1 MEQFIYHYIP
11 NVWRIVMNIELS
23 RRLDHFE
30 TGIFASINEKKAALE
45 KEGKKLY
52 NLFVGTP
59 DFEVS
64 QDVIEALVN
73 SVRVPKNWH
82 YQLRDI
88 PELLEAVKSYYKR
101 RFGVDIEL
109 DEITSVNGSQEGIA
123 HVGMALCN
131 PEDVVLLPNPGYPV
145 FEVGAYFGNAR
156 QYFYE
161 LKEENDFL
169 PDLKAIP
176 KDILKQAKYMMVSY
190 PYNPVCAVA
199 PDSFYKELI
208 EFAKENNIII
218 VHDNAYSDIIFD
230 GETGGSFLQFEG
242 AKDVGVEFFSLSK
255 SFNLTGSRVA
265 FMIGNKKIVD
275 ALKLLRSQYDF
286 GMFKPI
292 QEAAIVALN
301 TKREDTLAQCKKYEE
316 RRDALCSGLRRIGWN
331 VRDSKGTMFA
341 WAKIPPKFKTS
352 REFCMELMDKAGV
365 VCTPGDAFGSMGEG
379 YVRFALVLPVE
390 EINEMIEVIDK
401 SGVLK

>member
-1 MEQFIYHYIP
+1 MQ
-11 NVWRIVMNIELS
+11 
-23 RRLDHFE
+23 E
-30 TGIFASINEKKAALE
+30 T
-45 KEGKKLY
+45 
-52 NLFVGTP
+52 
-59 DFEVS
+59 
-64 QDVIEALVN
+64 
-73 SVRVPKNWH
+73 
-82 YQLRDI
+82 
-88 PELLEAVKSYYKR
+88 
-101 RFGVDIEL
+101 
-109 DEITSVNGSQEGIA
+109 
-123 HVGMALCN
+123 
-131 PEDVVLLPNPGYPV
+131 
-145 FEVGAYFGNAR
+145 
-156 QYFYE
+156 
-161 LKEENDFL
+161 
-169 PDLKAIP
+169 DLIK
-176 KDILKQAKYMMVSY
+176 
-190 PYNPVCAVA
+190 
-199 PDSFYKELI
+199 
-208 EFAKENNIII
+208 FAKENNIII

-230 GETGGSFLQFEG
+230 GKTGGSFLQFEG

-379 YVRFALVLPVE
+379 YV
-390 EINEMIEVIDK
+390 
-401 SGVLK
+401 